1 MFVFRYNCC
10 DFGSFPMDNI
20 DYNYLCTVIGNL
32 SGIPIRVFQSEK
44 QVFYYTLV
52 NLPVDPITPYR
63 DEILAIG
70 THIGYFITPSFHY
83 YGIVNSGTVKIVIG
97 PSIQTK
103 NNDQTLRE
111 LAFQCDVPADDTE
124 EFLSGMKSIVPMPL
138 DSIIQILCT
147 MNYVMNEEKLG
158 LSDIRIF
165 DSEQQNLK
173 AKIEEE
179 QTTNNFNSDIE
190 KIQAQQAIHN
200 TLALE
205 QTIVNFVRRGDT
217 VALKDL
223 IDGIPAVRAG
233 ILADDQLRQLKNTFI
248 VTATLVSRG
257 AIRGGMDIDDALSL
271 SDAYIQKCELL
282 NNMERITNLLYHMVF
297 DYAGRV
303 EKLRMGKTPAKLV
316 LDVTNYVHHHLS
328 EPVSIE
334 EMAQA
339 LYMNRSWMAVKF
351 KQETKMTLTD
361 FILKE
366 KTEEAKR
373 LLRYTDKPITSISAY
388 LGFSSQSHFS
398 HVFKKYTNSLPNE
411 YRKRY
416 NY

>member
-1 MFVFRYNCC
+1 
-10 DFGSFPMDNI
+10 MDNI

-147 MNYVMNEEKLG
+147 TNYVMNEEKLG

-190 KIQAQQAIHN
+190 KMQAQQAIHN

-303 EKLRMGKTPAKLV
+303 EKLRIGKTPSKLV

-373 LLRYTDKPITSISAY
+373 LLRYTDKPITAISAY

>member
-1 MFVFRYNCC
+1 
-10 DFGSFPMDNI
+10 MDNI

-303 EKLRMGKTPAKLV
+303 EKLRMGKTPSKLV
-316 LDVTNYVHHHLS
+316 LDVTNYVRHHLS

-373 LLRYTDKPITSISAY
+373 LLRYTDKPITAISAY

>member
-1 MFVFRYNCC
+1 
-10 DFGSFPMDNI
+10 MDNI

-303 EKLRMGKTPAKLV
+303 EKLRMGKTPSKLV
-316 LDVTNYVHHHLS
+316 LDVTNYVRHHLS

>member
-10 DFGSFPMDNI
+10 DFGGFPMDNI

-303 EKLRMGKTPAKLV
+303 EKLRIGKTPSKLV

-339 LYMNRSWMAVKF
+339 LYMNRSWMTVKF

-373 LLRYTDKPITSISAY
+373 LLRYTDKPITAISAY

>member
-1 MFVFRYNCC
+1 
-10 DFGSFPMDNI
+10 MDNI

-271 SDAYIQKCELL
+271 SDAYIQ
-282 NNMERITNLLYHMVF
+282 NANF
-297 DYAGRV
+297 
-303 EKLRMGKTPAKLV
+303 
-316 LDVTNYVHHHLS
+316 
-328 EPVSIE
+328 
-334 EMAQA
+334 
-339 LYMNRSWMAVKF
+339 
-351 KQETKMTLTD
+351 
-361 FILKE
+361 
-366 KTEEAKR
+366 
-373 LLRYTDKPITSISAY
+373 
-388 LGFSSQSHFS
+388 
-398 HVFKKYTNSLPNE
+398 
-411 YRKRY
+411 
-416 NY
+416 

>member
-1 MFVFRYNCC
+1 
-10 DFGSFPMDNI
+10 MDNI

-111 LAFQCDVPADDTE
+111 LAFQCNVPADDTE

-173 AKIEEE
+173 AKIEKE

-303 EKLRMGKTPAKLV
+303 EKLRMGKTPSKLV

-351 KQETKMTLTD
+351 KQETNMTLTD

-373 LLRYTDKPITSISAY
+373 LLRYTDKPITAISAY

>member
-10 DFGSFPMDNI
+10 DFGGFPMDNI

-303 EKLRMGKTPAKLV
+303 EKLRMGKTPSKLV
-316 LDVTNYVHHHLS
+316 LDVTNYVRHHLS

-373 LLRYTDKPITSISAY
+373 LLRYTDKPITAISAY